1 MNQKAFLILGLP
13 LILPLSNCHVIPR
26 WEPCPK
32 PPFERDF
39 SLNSVVILNIPRHLE
54 SKIYLTSSTQ
64 TQTGQ
69 KEAGAQDVEVMLGSN
84 SHNTN
89 VHTVA
94 QF

>member
-1 MNQKAFLILGLP
+1 MGA
-13 LILPLSNCHVIPR
+13 LSQA
-26 WEPCPK
+26 
-32 PPFERDF
+32 PFERDF

-69 KEAGAQDVEVMLGSN
+69 KEAGAQDVEVVLGSN

-94 QF
+94 QFWGTVQINEAIALYWFYQLLLL